1 MARRITLIE
10 GHPDPQGPN
19 FGTALADA
27 YAKAAAEA
35 GHRVQRIKVGALDF
49 PLLRNKADW
58 DDGEVP
64 PALREAQTQIA
75 NAEHLVIFYPLW
87 MGSMPA
93 LLKAFFEQV
102 LRPGFAISRPA
113 PGAMWKALL
122 KGRSARIVVTMGMPA
137 FFYRWFF
144 RAHSLKV
151 LERNMLALCGIGP
164 IRATIVGNVE
174 TKNPRIRERWL
185 EKLAVLG
192 RQAR

>member
-10 GHPDPQGPN
+10 GHPDPGGSH

-35 GHRVQRIKVGALDF
+35 GHRIQRIKVGELDF
-49 PLLRNKADW
+49 PLLRNKENW
-58 DDGEVP
+58 DEGEVP
-64 PALREAQTQIA
+64 PTLREAQKQIA
-75 NAEHLVIFYPLW
+75 DAEHLVILYPLW

-102 LRPGFAISRPA
+102 LRPGFAISRAA
-113 PGAMWKALL
+113 PDAMWKALL

-144 RAHSLKV
+144 RAHSLKA

-164 IRATIVGNVE
+164 IRASVVGSVE
-174 TKNPRIRERWL
+174 TKDPRVRERWL
-185 EKLAVLG
+185 AKLAALG
-192 RQAR
+192 RQGR